1 MIRKITLFII
11 SSLIFISTSIANP
24 DWLGLR
30 VFGIHDGNKS
40 VIQNNS
46 ILFSGDSFIA
56 EITPTVDLYTYAF
69 YIDTLGEKTLLRS
82 TNQVDRKGVSV
93 SISGDEYGYELDN
106 TTGIETLVVV
116 GSLERLKV
124 TKFQDLKNFLSKISS
139 LRVVRIKHE
148 DRSNLTLDIKDIKSN
163 LGGGKFKSIKAAGL
177 SAESV
182 DAILKNIRVMN
193 TKVDTKLIEK
203 TIQLAAT
210 VPGKTRSQKDAKLYK
225 KVAKSVVLVGTP
237 RPAGTGFV
245 INKEGDIIT
254 NYHVIHKDGEKVK
267 EDGVLNGYPAVEIAF
282 QPKRGTSK
290 LTYLKANIV
299 KVNPTLDLALLRLI
313 EKPKNLIPLEFSN
326 NADIEIGHDAHAIGH
341 PLGGANWT
349 YTKGLIGQLNFNYIF
364 NYLFHEAR
372 GKQVVDMMI
381 QTSTPIYDGNSG
393 GPLVNDKGQL
403 IGVNTQIV
411 EISRGEVEVSSV
423 FSGLLDYFIGG
434 DDERKIHIKVD
445 GYDSLNQ
452 AVSVD
457 DVRAFIKQKGN
468 KPPASSQFY
477 EEKYQAEYDSA
488 MVRVNIDWE
497 LVNSDNSYDNI
508 TDPNKSAEIYIEVDT
523 NGDGMPNM
531 LVIEHPTGKVKREI
545 IAFGQGGDSMKSLDT
560 DDNGLMDEFH
570 FYKNSKAVY
579 WGRDNKREDGKID
592 FYQKW

>member
-1 MIRKITLFII
+1 MLRKITLFII
-11 SSLIFISTSIANP
+11 SSLIFINTSIANP

-46 ILFSGDSFIA
+46 ILFSGDSFAA
-56 EITPTVDLYTYAF
+56 EITPAVDLYTYAF
-69 YIDTLGEKTLLRS
+69 YIDPLGEVSLLRS
-82 TNQVDRKGVSV
+82 TNVTDRKGITV

-124 TKFQDLKNFLSKISS
+124 TKFKDLKNFSSKISS

-148 DRSNLTLDIKDIKSN
+148 DQSNLTLDIQDIKSN

-225 KVAKSVVLVGTP
+225 KVAKSVVYIETP
-237 RPAGTGFV
+237 ANKEGKYFTGTGFV
-245 INKEGDIIT
+245 ISREGGIIT

-267 EDGVLNGYPAVEIAF
+267 EDGVLNGYPEVFVAF
-282 QPKRGTSK
+282 RPKRGTNK

-299 KVNPTLDLALLRLI
+299 KVSPTHDLALLKLI

-341 PLGGANWT
+341 PSGGANWT
-349 YTKGLIGQLNFNYIF
+349 YTKGLIGQLNFNYIYNNLLDEEF
-364 NYLFHEAR
+364 

-381 QTSTPIYDGNSG
+381 QTSTPISWGNSG

-403 IGVNTQIV
+403 IGVNTRNPETATV
-411 EISRGEVEVSSV
+411 DVSI
-423 FSGLLDYFIGG
+423 GHILLGSLLSLVN
-434 DDERKIHIKVD
+434 DDIESKVVVD

-477 EEKYQAEYDSA
+477 EEKYQAKYDSA
-488 MVRVNIDWE
+488 MVRVKSN
-497 LVNSDNSYDNI
+497 
-508 TDPNKSAEIYIEVDT
+508 TDSAEIYIEVDT
-523 NGDGMPNM
+523 NGDGKPNM

-545 IAFGQGGDSMKSLDT
+545 IAFGQGGDSMKSFDT
-560 DDNGLMDEFH
+560 DDNGLMDVFH
-570 FYKNSKAVY
+570 FYKNKKIVY
-579 WGRDNKREDGKID
+579 LGRDIKREDGKID

>member
-11 SSLIFISTSIANP
+11 SSLIFINTSIANP

-46 ILFSGDSFIA
+46 VLFSGDSFIA

-93 SISGDEYGYELDN
+93 SLSGDGYGYELDN
-106 TTGIETLVVV
+106 NTGIETLVVV

-163 LGGGKFKSIKAAGL
+163 LGGGKFKPIKAAGL

-182 DAILKNIRVMN
+182 DAILKSIRVMN

-225 KVAKSVVLVGTP
+225 KVVKSVVYIKTP
-237 RPAGTGFV
+237 ANEERVFSSGTGFV
-245 INKEGDIIT
+245 ISKEGKIIT
-254 NYHVIHKDGEKVK
+254 NYHVIQKDGEEVK
-267 EDGVLNGYPAVEIAF
+267 GDGVLNGHPEVLVAF

-299 KVNPTLDLALLRLI
+299 KVNPTLDLALLKLI

-341 PLGGANWT
+341 PKGGANWT
-349 YTKGLIGQLNFNYIF
+349 YTKGLIGQLNFNYIY
-364 NYLFHEAR
+364 NYLHNEEF
-372 GKQVVDMMI
+372 GKQMVDMMI
-381 QTSTPIYDGNSG
+381 QTSTPISWGNSG

-403 IGVNTQIV
+403 IGVNTRSL
-411 EISRGEVEVSSV
+411 EINRGEVKVSSV
-423 FSGLLDYFIGG
+423 FGGLLAYFIGG
-434 DDERKIHIKVD
+434 DDETKIYIEVD
-445 GYDSLNQ
+445 GYDSLNH

-457 DVRAFIKQKGN
+457 DVKAFIKQKGN
-468 KPPASSQFY
+468 KPPASTQFY
-477 EEKYQAEYDSA
+477 EEKYQTEYDNA
-488 MVRVNIDWE
+488 MIRVT
-497 LVNSDNSYDNI
+497 S
-508 TDPNKSAEIYIEVDT
+508 NKDSAEIYIEVDT

-545 IAFGQGGDSMKSLDT
+545 ITFGQGGDSMKSLDT

-570 FYKNSKAVY
+570 FYKNNKAVY
-579 WGRDNKREDGKID
+579 GGRDNDPEDGKID

>member
-46 ILFSGDSFIA
+46 ILFSGDSFSA
-56 EITPTVDLYTYAF
+56 EITPAVDLYTYAF

-82 TNQVDRKGVSV
+82 TNKVDRKGISV

-106 TTGIETLVVV
+106 NTGIETLVVI

-124 TKFQDLKNFLSKISS
+124 TKFQDLKNFSSKISS

-225 KVAKSVVLVGTP
+225 KVAKSVVLIKTP
-237 RPAGTGFV
+237 PNKKGRYSAGTGFV

-254 NYHVIHKDGEKVK
+254 NYHVIDKDGEEVK

-341 PLGGANWT
+341 PSGGANWT
-349 YTKGLIGQLNFNYIF
+349 YTKGLIGQLNFNYIY
-364 NYLFHEAR
+364 NSLLNEVR
-372 GKQVVDMMI
+372 GKQMVDMMI

-403 IGVNTQIV
+403 IGVNTRSL
-411 EISRGEVEVSSV
+411 EINRGEVKVSSV
-423 FSGLLDYFIGG
+423 FSGLLAYFIGG
-434 DDERKIHIKVD
+434 DDETKIYIEVD
-445 GYDSLNQ
+445 GYDSLNH

-457 DVRAFIKQKGN
+457 DVKAFIKQKGN
-468 KPPASSQFY
+468 KPPASTQFY
-477 EEKYQAEYDSA
+477 EEKYQTEYDNA
-488 MVRVNIDWE
+488 MIRVT
-497 LVNSDNSYDNI
+497 S
-508 TDPNKSAEIYIEVDT
+508 NKDSAEIYIEVDT
-523 NGDGMPNM
+523 DGDGEPNI
-531 LVIEHPTGKVKREI
+531 LSIEYPTGKVKREI
-545 IAFGQGGDSMKSLDT
+545 ITIGQDNDWTLKRLDT
-560 DDNGLMDEFH
+560 
-570 FYKNSKAVY
+570 
-579 WGRDNKREDGKID
+579 NKDGKMDTFHYFKNNEEVYRGYDIDPTDGVID

>member
-11 SSLIFISTSIANP
+11 SSLIFINTSIANP

-46 ILFSGDSFIA
+46 VLFSGDSFIA

-93 SISGDEYGYELDN
+93 SLSGDGYGYELDN
-106 TTGIETLVVV
+106 NTGIETLVVV

-163 LGGGKFKSIKAAGL
+163 LGGGKFKPIKAAGL

-182 DAILKNIRVMN
+182 DAILKSIRVMN

-225 KVAKSVVLVGTP
+225 KVVKSVVYIKTP
-237 RPAGTGFV
+237 ANEERVFSSGTGFV
-245 INKEGDIIT
+245 ISKEGKIIT
-254 NYHVIHKDGEKVK
+254 NYHVIQKDGEEVK
-267 EDGVLNGYPAVEIAF
+267 GDGVLNGHPEVLVAF

-341 PLGGANWT
+341 PKGGENWT
-349 YTKGLIGQLNFNYIF
+349 YTKGLIGQLIPNYAYDDTIKLDDV
-364 NYLFHEAR
+364 NTKYA
-372 GKQVVDMMI
+372 DMMI
-381 QTSTPIYDGNSG
+381 QTSTPISWGNSG

-403 IGVNTQIV
+403 IGVNTRSPEYAKVDVSIWKILKENLRSLKYDV
-411 EISRGEVEVSSV
+411 ESTVS
-423 FSGLLDYFIGG
+423 
-434 DDERKIHIKVD
+434 VD
-445 GYDSLNQ
+445 GYDSLNH

-457 DVRAFIKQKGN
+457 DVKAFIKQKGN
-468 KPPASSQFY
+468 KLPASTQFY
-477 EEKYQAEYDSA
+477 EEKYQTEYDNA
-488 MVRVNIDWE
+488 TVRVT
-497 LVNSDNSYDNI
+497 S
-508 TDPNKSAEIYIEVDT
+508 NKDSAEIYIEVDT
-523 NGDGMPNM
+523 DGDGEPNM
-531 LVIEHPTGKVKREI
+531 LMIEHPTGKVKREI
-545 IAFGQGGDSMKSLDT
+545 ITFGQGGDSMKSFDT
-560 DDNGLMDEFH
+560 DDDGLMDVFH
-570 FYKNSKAVY
+570 FYKNNKAVY
-579 WGRDNKREDGKID
+579 GGRDNDPEDGEID